1 MKHSWFTEAL
11 RVFQHARLRT
21 QILLVINTLLVL
33 VMALPLSVDY
43 SYEVRSRLNEKEI
56 SLREEARVIEAAVE
70 SLQSSGWD
78 SIQTYINRVC
88 AGVNAAESPGHTIEV
103 KKGDRVVITDPASH
117 GHFHLMPWSKLVV
130 GGIES
135 AELSVRVGEHRAPI
149 MADARK
155 VALIRSF
162 GLASVAILTAVLLN
176 FLLIRL
182 VTKPIER
189 LSQDVQR
196 IGRGELG
203 LAVKVSRN
211 REFDELGRAITKM
224 SKDLAEREADRHSQL
239 KHARRLQSHLLP
251 SASAMPELAID
262 VSIMYQPADEIAG
275 DFVDV
280 ISCSN
285 GDTVLCIADVV
296 GHGIHAAMGAAVLKA
311 LVLASDPDHLSPA
324 ELLDIVNRRFCE
336 ISLPED
342 FASMAV
348 MRVNRDQS
356 EALYAS
362 AGHEPGLIRRASGVV
377 EPAPSTGLVLGID
390 PETIYDQAEYQ
401 LGIGDRVVMLSDGVS
416 EATDEAHKLFGR
428 SRLSSVIE
436 NTTGDDADALARSIL
451 EAVTRHRSGAPALD
465 DTSVLVFAAQPTRKD
480 NPVCTSI
487 ASA

>member
-1 MKHSWFTEAL
+1 MNRSWFAGVL
-11 RVFQHARLRT
+11 RVFQRARLRT
-21 QILLVINTLLVL
+21 QILLVINTPLAL
-33 VMALPLSVDY
+33 VMILTLSVDY

-56 SLREEARVIEAAVE
+56 SLREEALVIEAAVE
-70 SLQSSGWD
+70 SLQASGWD
-78 SIQTYINRVC
+78 SVQTYINRVC
-88 AGVNAAESPGHTIEV
+88 AGMNAAESPGHTIEV
-103 KKGDRVVITDPASH
+103 KKGNRVAITDPASH
-117 GHFHLMPWSKLVV
+117 GHDHLMPWSQLVV

-135 AELSVRVGEHRAPI
+135 SELLIRVGERRAPI
-149 MADARK
+149 LADARR
-155 VALIRSF
+155 VALIRSI
-162 GLASVAILTAVLLN
+162 GLATAAIFTAVLLN

-203 LAVKVSRN
+203 LAVNISRN
-211 REFDELGRAITKM
+211 RELDELGRAITKM
-224 SKDLAEREADRHSQL
+224 SKDLAEREADRHAQL

-251 SASAMPELAID
+251 SAMPDLAID
-262 VSIMYQPADEIAG
+262 VSILYEPADEIAG

-324 ELLDIVNRRFCE
+324 EILDIVNRRFCE

-348 MRVNRDQS
+348 MRVNRDQTA
-356 EALYAS
+356 ALYAS
-362 AGHEPGLIRRASGVV
+362 AGHEPGLIRRASGVI

-390 PETIYDQAEYQ
+390 PETIYEQAEYQ
-401 LGIGDRVVMLSDGVS
+401 LGVGDRVVMLSDGVS
-416 EATDEAHKLFGR
+416 EASDEAHQLFGR
-428 SRLSSVIE
+428 GRLNSVIE
-436 NTTGDDADALARSIL
+436 NTKGENADALARSIL
-451 EAVTRHRSGAPALD
+451 DAVTRHRSGAPALD
-465 DTSVLVFAAQPTRKD
+465 DTSVLVFGAQPTRKD
-480 NPVCTSI
+480 NPVCTST